1 MEDAPCPTLRL
12 RRRWWRERGRPRPT
26 LVKRLPGGFD
36 GLEQLRHGF
45 RIKRTAPP
53 LAVFDQ
59 LLGLPDLE
67 HLCTVQSGDAL
78 DPSATDGRPRLADQ
92 QDRGPS
98 ALGTEARLVHLDS
111 AAGLDQ
117 ADDLVQLQEGVLLRT
132 QRIGLPEHLLVLAGV
147 SEVRV
152 KGVEAAGA
160 GRSRNRVTGGVRSG
174 EAARFRPSPTRF
186 PEDVPVGG
194 AEPKIAVAGDSDAPG
209 AQAEDAAGEERRISH
224 SEPPVEHLC
233 HGVRRRVLGAQQ
245 LDLEL
250 EHGPDRI
257 RRSAGEAAVT
267 AVARLL
273 EAPEAPQGLDQDQ
286 LVGRPSDSSDRIPVA
301 QRLLP
306 ELDGTL
312 PAARGVLVLTL
323 GLAAP
328 GAEQRAPAG
337 GGVPGLGLGVAAEPG
352 INRRVAI
359 SVRGSHAEIGS
370 GPNVPSDAVANF
382 LRLSGDPLGRTASL
396 EEETA

>member
-1 MEDAPCPTLRL
+1 MAYTVEDAPCPTLRL
-12 RRRWWRERGRPRPT
+12 CRRWWRERGRPRPT

-45 RIKRTAPP
+45 RIKRAAPP

-92 QDRGPS
+92 QHRGPRT
-98 ALGTEARLVHLDS
+98 LGTEARLVHLDS

-174 EAARFRPSPTRF
+174 EAPRFRPSPTRF

-209 AQAEDAAGEERRISH
+209 AQSQDAAGEERRFGH
-224 SEPPVEHLC
+224 SEPPVEHLGDRVRL
-233 HGVRRRVLGAQQ
+233 GVLRAQQ

-250 EHGPDRI
+250 EHGPDGI
-257 RRSAGEAAVT
+257 SGSAGEAAVT

-273 EAPEAPQGLDQDQ
+273 EAPEAPQGLGQDQ
-286 LVGRPSDSSDRIPVA
+286 LVGGPADSGDRVSLA
-301 QRLLP
+301 QRPLP

-312 PAARGVLVLTL
+312 PTARGVLVLTL

-328 GAEQRAPAG
+328 GAERAPPAG
-337 GGVPGLGLGVAAEPG
+337 GGVPGLGLGPAAEPG
-352 INRRVAI
+352 VDRWRFRCRSGLPSEDG
-359 SVRGSHAEIGS
+359 SV
-370 GPNVPSDAVANF
+370 PN
-382 LRLSGDPLGRTASL
+382 LSV
-396 EEETA
+396 